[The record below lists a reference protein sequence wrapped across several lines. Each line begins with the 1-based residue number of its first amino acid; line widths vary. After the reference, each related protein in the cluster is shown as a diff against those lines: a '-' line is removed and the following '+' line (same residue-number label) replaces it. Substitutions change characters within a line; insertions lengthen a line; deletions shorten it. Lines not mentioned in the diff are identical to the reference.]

1 VSSPRLT
8 PAETARREDWVRYL
22 AKQGYNQRQI
32 SQKLQGAGAAS
43 PSSVGN
49 VLSQLGI
56 SVTRIPDPSLPMD
69 PVDWRNDPVPGAR
82 QSTRLSRD
90 AIITESLALLD
101 FLEAKEA
108 LFQLATLA
116 EEGELSPEQYSRML
130 RLRDYLDSMC
140 RAVRDPRFRAE
151 IRKDPLKYRGR
162 R

>member
-1 VSSPRLT
+1 VNVRLT
-8 PAETARREDWVRYL
+8 PAETARREDWIRYL

-32 SQKLQGAGAAS
+32 SERLQGAGAAS

-49 VLSQLGI
+49 VMAQLGI
-56 SVTRIPDPSLPMD
+56 TVSRAGDPSLPMD
-69 PVDWRNDPVPGAR
+69 PVDWRNDPVPGSR
-82 QSTRLSRD
+82 QSSRLSKD
-90 AIITESLALLD
+90 AIIAESLAFLD

-116 EEGELSPEQYSRML
+116 EEGELAPEQYGRMM
-130 RLRDYLDSMC
+130 RLRDYLDGMC
-140 RAVRDPRFRAE
+140 KAIRDPRFRAE